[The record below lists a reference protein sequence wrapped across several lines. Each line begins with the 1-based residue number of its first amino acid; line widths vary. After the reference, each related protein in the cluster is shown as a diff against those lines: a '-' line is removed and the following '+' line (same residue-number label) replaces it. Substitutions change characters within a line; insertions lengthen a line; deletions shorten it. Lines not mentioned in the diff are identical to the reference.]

1 MLFDL
6 ETIEVNQIIIWWLVL
21 EKKPKWKRREIWIK
35 VVVMLLQLYENL
47 KVAEDKL
54 TFNSLNLDRLEDH
67 LRTVLWVTFP

>member
-35 VVVMLLQLYENL
+35 VLVMLLQLYKAL
-47 KVAEDKL
+47 
-54 TFNSLNLDRLEDH
+54 
-67 LRTVLWVTFP
+67 P